1 LDQSLAAHVG
11 CSTSTEQRA
20 TSHVPADDER
30 APVFAQHFQVIR
42 YDIRGFGQSITP
54 AGAYSDRDDLPGLL
68 AALGIT
74 EASVL
79 GVSKGAM
86 IALDFALDYPQN
98 VDALI
103 LASPA
108 ISGATSRAVSLE
120 QDAEIDAVYETGDL
134 AGAVELEL
142 RRWVDGP
149 RRTPGMV
156 DRAVRQRVRKM
167 DMHNFD
173 LAGEDGVEQPSD
185 PPATERPS

>member
-1 LDQSLAAHVG
+1 MDQSLAAHVG
-11 CSTSTEQRA
+11 CSTSTEQRS

-42 YDIRGFGQSITP
+42 YDVRGFGQSIMP
-54 AGAYSDRDDLPGLL
+54 VGAHSDRDDLHGLL

-79 GVSKGAM
+79 GLSKGAM
-86 IALDFALDYPQN
+86 IALDYPQN

-108 ISGATSRAVSLE
+108 LDGATSRAVSLE

-134 AGAVELEL
+134 AGAVELKL

-173 LAGEDGVEQPSD
+173 LAGEDDVEQPSD
-185 PPATERPS
+185 PPATERLP